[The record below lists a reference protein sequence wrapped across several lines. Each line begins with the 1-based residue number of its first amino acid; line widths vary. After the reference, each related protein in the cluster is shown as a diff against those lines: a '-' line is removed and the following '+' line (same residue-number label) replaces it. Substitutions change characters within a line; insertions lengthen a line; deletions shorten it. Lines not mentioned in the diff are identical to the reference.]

1 MVERYAFTAQE
12 LEGIDVPNYSGN
24 FKDWISWTAISC
36 RSLIWRIDVGSL
48 IESPFQK
55 VVVAD
60 YNVLEDREP
69 KALAIDIV
77 ATCDEGLWCLP
88 CKHVYEKVVDE
99 HRRRARARSV
109 DISLRH
115 ASTSF

>member
-1 MVERYAFTAQE
+1 MVERCAFTAQE

-77 ATCDEGLWCLP
+77 ATCDEGL
-88 CKHVYEKVVDE
+88 E
-99 HRRRARARSV
+99 HFARSV
-109 DISLRH
+109 AGAFRANESMRR
-115 ASTSF
+115 